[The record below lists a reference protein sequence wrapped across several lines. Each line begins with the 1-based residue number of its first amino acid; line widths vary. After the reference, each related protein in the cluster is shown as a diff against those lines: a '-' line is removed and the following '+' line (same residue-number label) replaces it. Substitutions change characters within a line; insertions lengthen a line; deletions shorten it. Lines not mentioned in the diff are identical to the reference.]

1 MAEFNPD
8 IGSAPAPDFT
18 GVSRGTGPNRA
29 FEALFSGVGN
39 ALEQG
44 VRTADTYIQNK
55 IEDEARYGFETQ
67 NQKLGL
73 DPDVVPSEITQ
84 TSEGLS
90 TLALAHQQG
99 KVTPEYYYNRLA
111 ATMKS
116 LRAKYPGY
124 EKEVDDIIQ
133 KVTGTRPANA
143 FRDLLFQNL
152 AQAQQAAASSQTKTQ
167 TFVQNNAKYLNE
179 DEILNPE
186 KYGGLEGLAVTINL
200 RKSREYQWEAEEK
213 QIDRDQ
219 KLALP
224 TLNQRF
230 NFTAADA
237 LSQLSK
243 AVGFGDQSFDVGLRN
258 LGSKGFTPE
267 QQAAAVAGI
276 DAVIAQTE
284 AKMLQ
289 DQTRPAFSTLPPT
302 TLRDMRMAALQPLRD
317 IRDKIAGKDYSGAAI
332 LAASLQLSQDQAKA
346 QLYKTDPRFTT
357 LDALKNIA
365 PDVVNTMTNEIIQ
378 ESGSSRTFFDRVST
392 YNLVGG
398 VIQGAD
404 TSNAIIDR
412 LENNP
417 KLTQT
422 QKNSEAGAY
431 VDGLTRT
438 LGKADIP
445 SEQLSQIILKNYA
458 EDSGADR
465 LWSAVTS
472 DQKLTLYS
480 KLFSPEITKKVF
492 ENGSDEAKAAYQ
504 NAAVNRFQNIPEFR
518 EAAAN
523 LSEQLP
529 YAQFAKASYDPR
541 TNRLRID
548 VDRSAMANLGY
559 FQRDNQQAEIQRL
572 GKFADKFNQ
581 ALTIMAPIIEA
592 AGGDETEGIKRL
604 LSDMNVE
611 LNGGKKTGVY
621 YWLSTVV
628 DELMKPTPTEGVDVE
643 QSRQNMREGLE
654 SISGLTNYIPDVT
667 IGGDM
672 PEQVVVN
679 SDRDSRG
686 IAQEGSRL
694 YNEITSREVAPPED
708 QELQFI
714 FKEPDPQAI
723 STGIPT
729 QEMIRGA
736 SGQFT
741 GDFSRFQGETTPIG
755 VASKFV
761 GVNEKQHKDIISRF
775 IRNTAGI
782 NINPAE
788 TAWCAAFVNG
798 VLGATGQTGTGR
810 LNARSFLKWGRPTDT
825 PREGD
830 IVVLTRGNPN
840 SWTGHVGFYA
850 GRGKNGRIKILGG
863 NQNNSVS
870 IKEFPESQVLGYRT
884 AE

>member
-8 IGSAPAPDFT
+8 VGNAPAPDFT

-55 IEDEARYGFETQ
+55 IEDDARYGFESQ
-67 NQKLGL
+67 NQEFGL
-73 DPDVVPSEITQ
+73 DSDVVPSEITQ

-90 TLALAHQQG
+90 ALALAHQQG
-99 KVTPEYYYNRLA
+99 KVTPEYYYQRLT
-111 ATMKS
+111 ATMKG

-124 EKEVDDIIQ
+124 EKEVDNIIQ
-133 KVTGTRPANA
+133 NVTGTRPANA
-143 FRDLLFQNL
+143 FRDALFQNI
-152 AQAQQAAASSQTKTQ
+152 ASAQQAAASSQTKTQ
-167 TFVQNNAKYLNE
+167 TFVQNNSKYLNE
-179 DEILNPE
+179 DEILNPQ
-186 KYGGLEGLAVTINL
+186 KYGGLEGLATTINL

-213 QIDRDQ
+213 QVERDQ

-230 NFTAADA
+230 NFTAADS

-243 AVGFGDQSFDVGLRN
+243 AVGFGDQSFDAGLRN
-258 LGSKGFTPE
+258 LGSTGFTPE
-267 QQAAAVAGI
+267 QQANAIAGI

-289 DQTRPAFSTLPPT
+289 DQNRPAFSTLPPT
-302 TLRDMRMAALQPLRD
+302 QLRDMRVAALQPLRD
-317 IRDKIAGKDYSGAAI
+317 IREKIAGKDYSGAAI

-357 LDALKNIA
+357 LDALKGIA
-365 PDVVNTMTNEIIQ
+365 PDVANTMTNEIIQ
-378 ESGSSRTFFDRVST
+378 ESGSSRAFFDKVST

-398 VIQGAD
+398 VVQGAD
-404 TSNAIIDR
+404 TSNSVIDR

-417 KLTQT
+417 NLNQA

-438 LGKADIP
+438 LGKAEIP

-472 DQKLTLYS
+472 DQKLALYQ

-529 YAQFAKASYDPR
+529 YAQFAQASYDPR

-572 GKFADKFNQ
+572 GQFADRFNQ
-581 ALTIMAPIIEA
+581 ALTVMAPIIEG

-611 LNGGKKTGVY
+611 VNGGKKSGVY

-628 DELMKPTPTEGVDVE
+628 DDLLKPSPTEGVDVN
-643 QSRQNMREGLE
+643 QSRENMGLE
-654 SISGLTNYIPDVT
+654 
-667 IGGDM
+667 
-672 PEQVVVN
+672 
-679 SDRDSRG
+679 
-686 IAQEGSRL
+686 
-694 YNEITSREVAPPED
+694 EITSPEVQEADDELTWSFPDNSQEVSGDALAFAGSPSSGQAVGEVVRAGPGWTQVRLANGEVVHRQGARNWRNNNPGNIEAGSFARRYGAVGSDGRFAVFPTYEAGRRAKAALIFESPRYRDLSISEAINRYAPPFENN
-708 QELQFI
+708 
-714 FKEPDPQAI
+714 
-723 STGIPT
+723 
-729 QEMIRGA
+729 
-736 SGQFT
+736 
-741 GDFSRFQGETTPIG
+741 TTAYANG
-755 VASKFV
+755 VARAA
-761 GVNEKQHKDIISRF
+761 GVSLDTKMSSLSQSQRER
-775 IRNTAGI
+775 
-782 NINPAE
+782 
-788 TAWCAAFVNG
+788 V
-798 VLGATGQTGTGR
+798 
-810 LNARSFLKWGRPTDT
+810 LNAMERI
-825 PREGD
+825 EGFRQGTER
-830 IVVLTRGNPN
+830 VVRN
-840 SWTGHVGFYA
+840 
-850 GRGKNGRIKILGG
+850 
-863 NQNNSVS
+863 
-870 IKEFPESQVLGYRT
+870 
-884 AE
+884 

>member
-8 IGSAPAPDFT
+8 VGNAPAPDFT

-55 IEDEARYGFETQ
+55 IEDDARYAFETQ
-67 NQKLGL
+67 NQEFGL
-73 DPDVVPSEITQ
+73 DSDVIPSEITQ
-84 TSEGLS
+84 TAEGLS
-90 TLALAHQQG
+90 ALALAHQQG
-99 KVTPEYYYNRLA
+99 KVVPEHYYMRLT
-111 ATMKS
+111 ATMKG

-124 EKEVDDIIQ
+124 EKEVDNIIQ
-133 KVTGTRPANA
+133 QVTGTRPANA
-143 FRDLLFQNL
+143 FRDALFQNIQ
-152 AQAQQAAASSQTKTQ
+152 AAQQAAASSQTKTQ
-167 TFVQNNAKYLNE
+167 TFVQNNSKYLNE
-179 DEILNPE
+179 DEILNPQ
-186 KYGGLEGLAVTINL
+186 KYGGLEGLATTINL

-213 QIDRDQ
+213 QVERDQ

-230 NFTAADA
+230 NFTAADS

-243 AVGFGDQSFDVGLRN
+243 AVGFGDQSFDAGLRN
-258 LGSKGFTPE
+258 LGSTGFTPE
-267 QQAAAVAGI
+267 QQANAIAGI

-289 DQTRPAFSTLPPT
+289 DQNRPAFSTLPPT
-302 TLRDMRMAALQPLRD
+302 QLRDMRVAALQPLRD
-317 IRDKIAGKDYSGAAI
+317 IREKIAGKDYSGAAI

-365 PDVVNTMTNEIIQ
+365 PDVANTMTNEIIQ
-378 ESGSSRTFFDRVST
+378 ESGSSRAFFDKVST

-398 VIQGAD
+398 VVQGAD
-404 TSNAIIDR
+404 TSNSVIDR

-417 KLTQT
+417 NLSQA

-438 LGKADIP
+438 LGKAEIP

-472 DQKLTLYS
+472 DQKLALYQ

-492 ENGSDEAKAAYQ
+492 ENGSEEAKVAYQ

-529 YAQFAKASYDPR
+529 YAQFAQASYDPR

-572 GKFADKFNQ
+572 GQFADKFNQ
-581 ALTIMAPIIEA
+581 ALTVMAPIIEG

-611 LNGGKKTGVY
+611 LNGGKKSGVY

-628 DELMKPTPTEGVDVE
+628 DELLKPSTTEGVDVE
-643 QSRQNMREGLE
+643 QSRENMGLSPRE
-654 SISGLTNYIPDVT
+654 
-667 IGGDM
+667 
-672 PEQVVVN
+672 
-679 SDRDSRG
+679 
-686 IAQEGSRL
+686 
-694 YNEITSREVAPPED
+694 EITSPEIEEVDPN
-708 QELQFI
+708 LSFN
-714 FKEPDPQAI
+714 FPDLTPQNLAEVR
-723 STGIPT
+723 STASGNITPVLDLIGHT
-729 QEMIRGA
+729 EGTDRGA
-736 SGQFT
+736 SYNETLGYGAYTGGPVNLTSMTLDEVDKLQGQMLRHPNNSWNSSAVGRYQIVRTTLRSLKKQLGLSGKEKFT
-741 GDFSRFQGETTPIG
+741 PELQDRLAEQLLKNRGYDDWKSGR
-755 VASKFV
+755 
-761 GVNEKQHKDIISRF
+761 ISDTRF
-775 IRNTAGI
+775 INNLAKEWASLPT
-782 NINPAE
+782 
-788 TAWCAAFVNG
+788 
-798 VLGATGQTGTGR
+798 ATG
-810 LNARSFLKWGRPTDT
+810 
-825 PREGD
+825 
-830 IVVLTRGNPN
+830 RGA
-840 SWTGHVGFYA
+840 YA
-850 GRGKNGRIKILGG
+850 GQGVRAR
-863 NQNNSVS
+863 
-870 IKEFPESQVLGYRT
+870 PSQVLT
-884 AE
+884 ALRSE

>member
-8 IGSAPAPDFT
+8 VGNAPAPDFT

-55 IEDEARYGFETQ
+55 IEDDARYGFESQ
-67 NQKLGL
+67 NQEFGL
-73 DPDVVPSEITQ
+73 DSDVVPSEITQ

-90 TLALAHQQG
+90 ALALAHQQG
-99 KVTPEYYYNRLA
+99 KVTPEYYYQRLT
-111 ATMKS
+111 ATMKG
-116 LRAKYPGY
+116 LRSKYPGY
-124 EKEVDDIIQ
+124 EKEVDNIIQ
-133 KVTGTRPANA
+133 NVTGTRPANA
-143 FRDLLFQNL
+143 FRDALFQNI
-152 AQAQQAAASSQTKTQ
+152 ASAQQAAASSQTKTE
-167 TFVQNNAKYLNE
+167 TFVQNNSKYLNE
-179 DEILNPE
+179 DEILNPQ
-186 KYGGLEGLAVTINL
+186 KYGGLEGLSTTINL

-213 QIDRDQ
+213 QVERDQ

-230 NFTAADA
+230 NFTAADS

-243 AVGFGDQSFDVGLRN
+243 AVGFGDQSFDTGLRN
-258 LGSKGFTPE
+258 LGTSGFTPE
-267 QQAAAVAGI
+267 QQANAVAGI
-276 DAVIAQTE
+276 DSVIAQTE
-284 AKMLQ
+284 ARMIQ
-289 DQTRPAFSTLPPT
+289 DQSRPAFSTLPPT
-302 TLRDMRMAALQPLRD
+302 QLRDMRVAALQPLRD
-317 IRDKIAGKDYSGAAI
+317 IREKIAGKDYSGAAI

-357 LDALKNIA
+357 LDALKGIA
-365 PDVVNTMTNEIIQ
+365 PDVANTMTNEIIQ
-378 ESGSSRTFFDRVST
+378 ESGSSRAFFDKVST

-398 VIQGAD
+398 VVQGAD
-404 TSNAIIDR
+404 TSNSVIDR

-417 KLTQT
+417 NLNQA
-422 QKNSEAGAY
+422 QKNSEAGSY

-438 LGKADIP
+438 LGKAEIP

-472 DQKLTLYS
+472 DQKLALYS

-529 YAQFAKASYDPR
+529 YAQFAQASYDPR

-572 GKFADKFNQ
+572 GQFADKFNQ
-581 ALTIMAPIIEA
+581 ALTVMAPIIEG
-592 AGGDETEGIKRL
+592 AGGDETEGVKRL

-611 LNGGKKTGVY
+611 VNGGKKTGVY

-628 DELMKPTPTEGVDVE
+628 DDLLKPSPTEGVDVE

-654 SISGLTNYIPDVT
+654 SISGMTNFVSEAGASELPQTQAFD
-667 IGGDM
+667 
-672 PEQVVVN
+672 Q
-679 SDRDSRG
+679 
-686 IAQEGSRL
+686 
-694 YNEITSREVAPPED
+694 ITSQEIAPPED
-708 QELQFI
+708 QALQFI
-714 FKEPDPQAI
+714 FKEPDPQAL
-723 STGIPT
+723 SSGTPT
-729 QEMIRGA
+729 QEMIQGA

-761 GVNEKQHKDIISRF
+761 GLNESQHKDIISRF

-798 VLGATGQTGTGR
+798 VLGATGQSGTGR
-810 LNARSFLKWGRPTDT
+810 LNARSFLNWGRPTDT

-830 IVVLTRGNPN
+830 VVVLTRGDPN

-850 GRGKNGRIKILGG
+850 GRGKDGKIKILGG
-863 NQNNSVS
+863 NQGNSVS
-870 IKEFPESQVLGYRT
+870 VKEFPADKVLGYRT
-884 AE
+884 AG